1 MLAKTETGSITGCNL
16 KEKAG
21 LILLMKD
28 KGCFLKSTS
37 KTQTPSEDPREK
49 YF

>member
-1 MLAKTETGSITGCNL
+1 MLAKTETGSIAGCNL

-37 KTQTPSEDPREK
+37 KTNGE
-49 YF
+49 